1 VLFRSHLGPKPTH
14 EPLTRWPLPADHLLP
29 PK

>member
-14 EPLTRWPLPADHLLP
+14 EPLARWPLAVD
-29 PK
+29 